1 MVIVNY
7 FLFFIS
13 LQPIKNMLYNM
24 RFFFIAFFLTFS
36 LLSVSAQ
43 QKVKVTGNVVTTDGR
58 PAEFVTVKLK
68 NTTYG
73 GTTDADGR
81 FRFMAPVGDYVLV
94 VQSIM
99 THRKEMPVTL
109 VEGSDNIFKDIQ
121 TKENTNQLEQVVVTG
136 QFSPQSMR
144 NSLYKVR
151 SINSQTIKLKAPT
164 SVEALL
170 NTEAGIRISNDMA
183 LGESDFELM
192 GMSGNNVKVLL
203 DGVALLDRGAKK
215 QSLSQLDVNSIER
228 IEIVEGPM
236 SVIYGTDAL
245 AGVINIITKKGRG
258 LSKDNTWHVNARVQE
273 ESIGDEYQFFNKDG
287 QHNESVDLGVSLR
300 NGLYLNGGVSRN
312 DNNGWS
318 GDKTGREK
326 QWHPKDQMLYS
337 GMLGFRRYNLNAWY
351 RLNYTDETIF
361 TPMNANPNVPEQIK
375 DKDFLT
381 KRMNHQV
388 QADWKMNNQW
398 KFDFAFSYQDYERK
412 TRTMFSN
419 LETGEKW
426 PSKETGGQ
434 DVTKYSSLNARA
446 TATWSISP
454 KFSLQPGLEYLE
466 TEGKGDRVKGKNT
479 IRDLAF
485 FLSAEYKP
493 WDWMSMRPGVRTFLS
508 ANYDTPAAVPSFL
521 TKFNINQKMDF
532 RLSYAYG
539 FRTPTIK
546 ELYMDFIHQDN
557 HITGNPD
564 LKAEYSNNITA
575 SYTYR
580 IVHNEGMRLTT
591 TLSGFFNMFKDK
603 IDIAQSLTDPTIHTH
618 YNIDDYKTL
627 GGSFETNFVWGN
639 LNANA
644 NVALVGRYNR
654 YSNEVNA
661 NSQFRYSP
669 EFSANVSYQI
679 PRIGTNVSL
688 FYKFTGERAEY
699 FEGLDKADNEV
710 IYRRT
715 MPSYNYA
722 DITISQKIT
731 SFLNLNL
738 GVKNLFDLTSLQT
751 HSDRNDVG
759 NMPVSYL
766 GCGRSWFVGLN
777 FNLNGKFNK

>member
-1 MVIVNY
+1 MKS
-7 FLFFIS
+7 FI
-13 LQPIKNMLYNM
+13 LALLT
-24 RFFFIAFFLTFS
+24 AFSFLTA
-36 LLSVSAQ
+36 SAQ
-43 QKVKVTGNVVTTDGR
+43 EKVKVMGNVITKDGH

-68 NTTYG
+68 NTTFG

-81 FRFMAPVGDYVLV
+81 FVFTAPAGDYVLV
-94 VQSIM
+94 VQSIV

-109 VEGSDNIFKDIQ
+109 VEGKENIFENIE
-121 TKENTNQLEQVVVTG
+121 TKESTTQLDQVVVTG
-136 QFSPQSMR
+136 QFAPQSMR

-151 SINSQTIKLKAPT
+151 SVSSQTIRQKAPAT
-164 SVEALL
+164 VEALL

-245 AGVINIITKKGRG
+245 AGVINIITKKGKG
-258 LSKDNTWHVNARVQE
+258 LSQNNTWSVSARVQE
-273 ESIGDEYQFFNKDG
+273 ESIGDEYQFFNNDG

-300 NGLYLNGGVSRN
+300 NGLYMKGGVTRN

-318 GDKTGREK
+318 GPKEGREK

-337 GMLGFRRYNLNAWY
+337 GMLGYRRHNLNAWY

-388 QADWKMNNQW
+388 QADWKVNHQW
-398 KFDFAFSYQDYERK
+398 NFNFVFSYQDYERK
-412 TRTMFSN
+412 TRTMFTN
-419 LETGEKW
+419 LETGDKW

-434 DVTKYSSLNARA
+434 DVTKYNSLNARA

-466 TEGKGDRVKGKNT
+466 TEGKGDRVRGKNS
-479 IRDLAF
+479 ISDLAF

-493 WDWMSMRPGVRTFLS
+493 WEWLSMRPGVRTFIT

-521 TKFNINQKMDF
+521 TKFNLNPKMDL

-575 SYTYR
+575 SFTYR
-580 IVHNEGMRLTT
+580 IIHNERMRLTT
-591 TLSGFFNMFKDK
+591 SLSGYFNLFKDK

-627 GGSFETNFVWGN
+627 GGSFETNFAWGN

-644 NVALVGRYNR
+644 NFSLVGRYNS
-654 YSNEVNA
+654 YSHEVDA
-661 NSQFRYSP
+661 SSQFRYSP
-669 EFSANVSYQI
+669 EFSASVSYQV
-679 PRIGTNVSL
+679 PRIGTNISM

-699 FEGLDKADNEV
+699 FEGLDKQDNEV
-710 IYRRT
+710 YYLRT
-715 MPSYNYA
+715 MPSYNFA
-722 DITISQKIT
+722 DITVSQKIT
-731 SFLNLNL
+731 SFLRLNL
-738 GVKNLFDLTSLQT
+738 GVKNLFDVTSLQT
-751 HSDRNDVG
+751 TSDRNDVG
-759 NMPVSYL
+759 IMPVSYL
-766 GCGRSWFVGLN
+766 GCGRSWFAGLT
-777 FNLNGKFNK
+777 FDMDGKF

>member
-1 MVIVNY
+1 M
-7 FLFFIS
+7 
-13 LQPIKNMLYNM
+13 
-24 RFFFIAFFLTFS
+24 
-36 LLSVSAQ
+36 LLSYLSAAAQ
-43 QKVKVTGNVVTTDGR
+43 EKVKVSGNVVTTDGK
-58 PAEFVTVKLK
+58 PAEFVTVLLK
-68 NTTYG
+68 NTTFG

-81 FRFMAPVGDYVLV
+81 FLFTAPEGDYTLV
-94 VQSIM
+94 VQSIF
-99 THRKEMPVTL
+99 THRKEMKVSLGPGQNNV
-109 VEGSDNIFKDIQ
+109 FKDIE
-121 TKENTNQLEQVVVTG
+121 TTENMNQLEQVVVTG
-136 QFSPQSMR
+136 QFAPQSMR
-144 NSLYKVR
+144 KSLYKVKT
-151 SINSQTIKLKAPT
+151 INSETIKLKAPAT
-164 SVEALL
+164 VEALL

-245 AGVINIITKKGRG
+245 AGVINIITKKGKG
-258 LSKDNTWHVNARVQE
+258 LSDKNTWHVNARVQE
-273 ESIGDEYQFFNKDG
+273 ESIGDEYNFFNKDG
-287 QHNESVDLGVSLR
+287 QHNESVDLGFSLR
-300 NGLYLNGGVSRN
+300 NGLYANGSVTRN

-337 GMLGFRRYNLNAWY
+337 GMLGYRCHNLNAWY
-351 RLNYTDETIF
+351 RLNYTDETIY
-361 TPMNANPNVPEQIK
+361 TPLNANPNVPELIK
-375 DKDFLT
+375 DKDFVT
-381 KRMNHQV
+381 SRMNHQA
-388 QADWKMNNQW
+388 QADWRLNHQW
-398 KFDFAFSYQDYERK
+398 NFNFVFSYQDYERK

-419 LETGEKW
+419 LETGESW

-434 DVTKYSSLNARA
+434 DVTAYNSLNARA
-446 TATWSISP
+446 TATWTVSP

-466 TEGKGDRVKGKNT
+466 TEGSGDRVSGKNS

-493 WDWMSMRPGVRTFLS
+493 WEWLSMRPGVRTFLS
-508 ANYDTPAAVPSFL
+508 ANYDTPAAVPSIL
-521 TKFNINQKMDF
+521 TKFNLNPKMDL

-575 SYTYR
+575 SFTYR
-580 IVHNEGMRLTT
+580 IIHNERMRLTT
-591 TLSGFFNMFKDK
+591 SLSGYFNMFKDK
-603 IDIAQSLTDPTIHTH
+603 IDIAQSITDPTIHTH

-639 LNANA
+639 LSANA
-644 NVALVGRYNR
+644 NFSLVGRYNS
-654 YSNEVNA
+654 YSHEVDA

-669 EFSANVSYQI
+669 ELSASVNYQI
-679 PRIGTNVSL
+679 PKIGTNVSF

-699 FEGLDKADNEV
+699 YEGLDKADNEV
-710 IYRRT
+710 YYLRK

-722 DITISQKIT
+722 DITLTQKIT
-731 SFLNLNL
+731 SFLNVTA

-751 HSDRNDVG
+751 YSDRNDVG
-759 NMPVSYL
+759 IMPTSYL

-777 FNLNGKFNK
+777 FNLDGKF